1 METRTLGKQG
11 LQVSALGLGCMGM
24 SDYYGEANEAESIAT
39 VHRAI
44 DLGINF
50 FDTAEAYGPYANEEP
65 LGRAL
70 KGRRDKAIVATKFGW
85 DLSQGA
91 ASGTNSQPE
100 HIREGVDVLDAR
112 AAGLAGKTDREVR
125 RFAIETD
132 RILVTLGADFGNLIR
147 SSPSDTPGVIWL
159 QPRPPTEANI
169 RSILA
174 KWLYRLREIDLHGQL
189 AVVEEDKLRIRGAI
203 EE

>member
-1 METRTLGKQG
+1 MRLLFDENLSFLSAQWAATTL
-11 LQVSALGLGCMGM
+11 A
-24 SDYYGEANEAESIAT
+24 
-39 VHRAI
+39 
-44 DLGINF
+44 
-50 FDTAEAYGPYANEEP
+50 
-65 LGRAL
+65 
-70 KGRRDKAIVATKFGW
+70 
-85 DLSQGA
+85 
-91 ASGTNSQPE
+91 
-100 HIREGVDVLDAR
+100 VDVLDAR

-132 RILVTLGADFGNLIR
+132 RILVTLDADFGNLIR
-147 SSPSDTPGVIWL
+147 FSPSGTPGVIWL

>member
-11 LQVSALGLGCMGM
+11 LQVSALGLGCIGM
-24 SDYYGEANEAESIAT
+24 SDYYGEANEADSIAT

-50 FDTAEAYGPYANEEP
+50 FDTAEAYGPYANEEL

-70 KGRRDKAIVATKFGW
+70 KGRRDKAVVATKFGW

-91 ASGTNSQPE
+91 ASGTNSRPE

-125 RFAIETD
+125 RFAIKTD

-147 SSPSDTPGVIWL
+147 FSPSDTSGVIW
-159 QPRPPTEANI
+159 PPTEANI

>member
-1 METRTLGKQG
+1 MRLLFDENLSILSAQWAAATL
-11 LQVSALGLGCMGM
+11 A
-24 SDYYGEANEAESIAT
+24 
-39 VHRAI
+39 
-44 DLGINF
+44 
-50 FDTAEAYGPYANEEP
+50 
-65 LGRAL
+65 
-70 KGRRDKAIVATKFGW
+70 
-85 DLSQGA
+85 
-91 ASGTNSQPE
+91 
-100 HIREGVDVLDAR
+100 VDVLDAR

-132 RILVTLGADFGNLIR
+132 RILVTLDADFGNLIR
-147 SSPSDTPGVIWL
+147 FSPSGTPGVIWL

-189 AVVEEDKLRIRGAI
+189 AVVEEDKLRIRRAI